1 MQDVLELKIRNM
13 YILVLNQWEEKRKL
27 LEVEADSY
35 VKKLN
40 AKTDS
45 TVSKVEVI
53 RRMMQD
59 YYLYGK
65 GQLSSEEFS
74 KIIQDVI
81 AKIGVSDE

>member
-1 MQDVLELKIRNM
+1 MKVKADTYIRELEE
-13 YILVLNQWEEKRKL
+13 QRKM
-27 LEVEADSY
+27 LETEADSY

-59 YYLYGK
+59 YYLHGK

-81 AKIGVSDE
+81 AKMGVSDE